1 MNSFAI
7 LSRAYEE
14 DIKGRHPFLGRM
26 WGTNRLIMPY
36 KNDEFTFD
44 NILGSNIYVP
54 SGFEKIK
61 VKAAHKIGT
70 KKYGYVVSRDF
81 NIRYNPFF
89 YHSGLIRALDFL
101 TVSLGCDVRLNEVVI
116 ADAAT
121 YEGRNAFRLLLPI
134 ARRILLVTDR
144 KKELIEE
151 VEYAMLRYGTSVG
164 VIEDAV
170 KAAERADIVVIASD
184 NKYHK
189 YLAELDRPMLY
200 FRCITPPTT
209 RWWFDDISVSY
220 KGNGDMDSLYA
231 QGYIDVIKREP
242 LWNYAEKE
250 GFSIK
255 SIKKRNMKILE
266 R

>member
-1 MNSFAI
+1 MSGFAI
-7 LSRAYEE
+7 ISRANE
-14 DIKGRHPFLGRM
+14 DDIRERYPFIGSV
-26 WGTNRLIMPY
+26 WGTKKLIRPY
-36 KNDEFTFD
+36 KKDEYKFD
-44 NILGSNIYVP
+44 YIMGGNICVP

-61 VKAAHKIGT
+61 LKTAQKIGV
-70 KKYGYVVSRDF
+70 KKYGHVVSRDF
-81 NIRYNPFF
+81 NIGYNPFF

-101 TVSLGCDVRLNEVVI
+101 TVSLGCDVRLSEVVI

-134 ARRILLVTDR
+134 ARRILLVTDK

-151 VEYAMLRYGTSVG
+151 VDYAIMRYGTSVG

-189 YLAELDRPMLY
+189 YLVELDRPMLY
-200 FRCITPPTT
+200 FRFVTAPSTK
-209 RWWFDDISVSY
+209 WWFDDISISY
-220 KGNGDMDSLYA
+220 KGKGDLDSLYA
-231 QGYIDVIKREP
+231 QGYIDVINREP
-242 LWNYAEKE
+242 YWSNAERE

-255 SIKKRNMKILE
+255 SIKKRNVKILE

>member
-1 MNSFAI
+1 MRGFAI

-14 DIKGRHPFLGRM
+14 NVKERYPFIGRI

-36 KNDEFTFD
+36 KNDEYEFD
-44 NILGSNIYVP
+44 NILGGNISIP
-54 SGFEKIK
+54 LGFENMK
-61 VKAAHKIGT
+61 VKTAQKIGA
-70 KKYGYVVSRDF
+70 KKYGHVVSRDF

-89 YHSGLIRALDFL
+89 YHSGLIRALDFF

-151 VEYAMLRYGTSVG
+151 VDYAMMRYGTSVG

-189 YLAELDRPMLY
+189 YLAELNRPMLY
-200 FRCITPPTT
+200 FRYNTPPITK
-209 RWWFDDISVSY
+209 WWFDDISISY
-220 KGNGDMDSLYA
+220 KGKGDMDSLYA
-231 QGYIDVIKREP
+231 QGYLDVLNREP
-242 LWNYAEKE
+242 LWNSAEKE

>member
-1 MNSFAI
+1 MNGFAI

-14 DIKGRHPFLGRM
+14 DIKERHPFIGGF
-26 WGTNRLIMPY
+26 WGTNKLIMPY
-36 KNDEFTFD
+36 KKHEYMFD
-44 NILGSNIYVP
+44 NILGENICIP
-54 SGFEKIK
+54 SGFEKMK
-61 VKAAHKIGT
+61 VKTAQRKAT

-101 TVSLGCDVRLNEVVI
+101 AISLGCDVRLNEVVI

-121 YEGRNAFRLLLPI
+121 YEGRNAFRLLLPV

-151 VEYAMLRYGTSVG
+151 VDYAMMRYGTSVG

-184 NKYHK
+184 NQYHK
-189 YLAELDRPMLY
+189 YLVELNRPMLY
-200 FRCITPPTT
+200 FRCTSPPITK
-209 RWWFDDISVSY
+209 WWFDDISISY
-220 KGNGDMDSLYA
+220 KGRGDMDSLYA
-231 QGYIDVIKREP
+231 QGYIDVVNREP
-242 LWNYAEKE
+242 LWNSAEKE

>member
-1 MNSFAI
+1 MRGFAI

-14 DIKGRHPFLGRM
+14 NIKERYPFIGRI

-36 KNDEFTFD
+36 KNDEYEFD
-44 NILGSNIYVP
+44 SIIGGNISVP
-54 SGFEKIK
+54 LGFENMK
-61 VKAAHKIGT
+61 VKTAQRIGA

-89 YHSGLIRALDFL
+89 YHSGLIRALDFF

-134 ARRILLVTDR
+134 ARRILLVTDK

-151 VEYAMLRYGTSVG
+151 VDYAMMRYGTSVG

-170 KAAERADIVVIASD
+170 KAAERADVVVIASD

-189 YLAELDRPMLY
+189 YLVELNRPMLY
-200 FRCITPPTT
+200 FRYTTTPITN
-209 RWWFDDISVSY
+209 WWFDDISISY
-220 KGNGDMDSLYA
+220 KGRGDMDSLYA
-231 QGYIDVIKREP
+231 QGYIDVINREP
-242 LWNYAEKE
+242 LWNSAEKE

>member
-1 MNSFAI
+1 VKGFAI

-14 DIKGRHPFLGRM
+14 DVKERYPFIGRL

-36 KNDEFTFD
+36 KNDEYEFD
-44 NILGSNIYVP
+44 NILGGNISVP
-54 SGFEKIK
+54 PGFENMKIK
-61 VKAAHKIGT
+61 TAQKACAR
-70 KKYGYVVSRDF
+70 KYGHVVSRDF

-151 VEYAMLRYGTSVG
+151 VDYAMMRYGTSVA
-164 VIEDAV
+164 VIEDPV

-184 NKYHK
+184 NQYHK
-189 YLAELDRPMLY
+189 YLTELNRPMLF
-200 FRCITPPTT
+200 FRYATPPITK
-209 RWWFDDISVSY
+209 WWFNDISISY
-220 KGNGDMDSLYA
+220 KGEGDMDSLYA
-231 QGYIDVIKREP
+231 QGYIDVINREP
-242 LWNYAEKE
+242 LWNSAEKE

>member
-1 MNSFAI
+1 MKGFAI
-7 LSRAYEE
+7 LSRAN
-14 DIKGRHPFLGRM
+14 DKDLKDKHPFISKI

-36 KNDEFTFD
+36 KSVEYEFD
-44 NILGSNIYVP
+44 NILGSNISIP
-54 SGFEKIK
+54 SGFENMKIK
-61 VKAAHKIGT
+61 AAQRTGV
-70 KKYGYVVSRDF
+70 KKYGYVLSRDF

-101 TVSLGCDVRLNEVVI
+101 TVSLGCDIRLNEVVI

-144 KKELIEE
+144 KKDLSEE
-151 VEYAMLRYGTSVG
+151 VDYAMMRYGTSVG
-164 VIEDAV
+164 VIEDVV

-184 NKYHK
+184 NQYHK
-189 YLAELDRPMLY
+189 YLTDLNRPMLI
-200 FRCITPPTT
+200 FRCSNPPGAK
-209 RWWFDDISVSY
+209 WWFDDIGISY
-220 KGNGDMDSLYA
+220 KGKGDMDSLYA
-231 QGYIDVIKREP
+231 QGYIDVINREP
-242 LWNYAEKE
+242 LWKNAEKE

-255 SIKKRNMKILE
+255 SIKKRNMNILE